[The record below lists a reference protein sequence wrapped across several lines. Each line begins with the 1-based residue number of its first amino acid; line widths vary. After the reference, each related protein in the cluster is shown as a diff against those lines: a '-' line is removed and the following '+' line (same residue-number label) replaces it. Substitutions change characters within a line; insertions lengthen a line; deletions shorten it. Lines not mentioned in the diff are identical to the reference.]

1 MRLGWYSAL
10 TPTEKRTYWACF
22 GGFTLDSM
30 DSTIYSLMMPVLMT
44 VLSLSK
50 SDAGL
55 LGSVSLIGS
64 ALGGWAAGL
73 LADRFGRV
81 RVMQGTVL
89 WVASFTCLAGLCSSF
104 WEFLPVR
111 FLQGIGYGG
120 EAVVGAVLISEAI
133 APALRGRV
141 AASVQSGYAVGYAI
155 SLTLMPVV
163 FAWLPE
169 EIAWRAFFAI
179 GLLPALLIWFIR
191 RLVPESHAFTQA
203 NKGPRK
209 ALNVREIFGRDHRR
223 VTVISTILASGI
235 FGGAYIMITWL
246 PTYMRMVLNLPVA
259 STSGYLAVNILGSLL
274 GPFIY
279 GRISDHISRGR
290 AFMLFLLC
298 QACVVGVYTFAP
310 INMGVTLGLG
320 LLLGTFQGGL
330 ASGLPVAFAELY
342 PTRIRANGAGFCTS
356 FGRGFGSIMPAAV
369 GFASTSMG
377 LPAAMGTFAIS
388 SYVIA
393 FIAALCLP
401 NATGADMTAEAAVN
415 DDAGH
420 KRSSPSNDGAY
431 NPMTG
436 KKNSC

>member
-30 DSTIYSLMMPVLMT
+30 DSTIYALMMPVLMT
-44 VLSLSK
+44 VLALTK

-64 ALGGWAAGL
+64 ALGGWGAGL
-73 LADRFGRV
+73 LADRYGRIK
-81 RVMQGTVL
+81 VMQGTVL
-89 WVASFTCLAGLCSSF
+89 WVAAFTCLAGLCSTF

-133 APALRGRV
+133 TPALRGRV

-169 EIAWRAFFAI
+169 HIAWRAFFAI
-179 GLLPALLIWFIR
+179 GLLPAFLIWFIR
-191 RLVPESHAFTQA
+191 RLVPESAAFTQA
-203 NKGPRK
+203 ASQQRQK
-209 ALNVREIFGRDHRR
+209 LNIKDIFGAQHRR
-223 VTVISTILASGI
+223 VTLISTVLASGI

-259 STSGYLAVNILGSLL
+259 STSGYLAVNIIGSLL
-274 GPFIY
+274 GPFVY

-290 AFMLFLLC
+290 AFLLFLVC
-298 QACVVGVYTFAP
+298 QACVVSVYTFAP
-310 INMGVTLGLG
+310 INMTVTLGLG
-320 LLLGTFQGGL
+320 LLLGAFQGGL

-369 GFASTSMG
+369 GFASTGMG
-377 LPAAMGTFAIS
+377 LPTAMGVFAIS
-388 SYVIA
+388 SYAIA

-401 NATGADMTAEAAVN
+401 DATGADMTEEHSQGVRDGGESMDKSAL
-415 DDAGH
+415 GH
-420 KRSSPSNDGAY
+420 VGQ
-431 NPMTG
+431 TH
-436 KKNSC
+436 

>member
-10 TPTEKRTYWACF
+10 TPKEKRTYWACF

-30 DSTIYSLMMPVLMT
+30 DSTIYALMMPVLMT
-44 VLSLSK
+44 VLALSK
-50 SDAGL
+50 SDAGM

-64 ALGGWAAGL
+64 AIGGWGAGL
-73 LADRFGRV
+73 LADRYGRV

-89 WVASFTCLAGLCSSF
+89 WVALFTCLAGLCSSF

-169 EIAWRAFFAI
+169 DIAWRAFFAI

-191 RLVPESHAFTQA
+191 RLVPESEAFTRASQ
-203 NKGPRK
+203 KRQPID
-209 ALNVREIFGRDHRR
+209 LREIFSGEHRR
-223 VTVISTILASGI
+223 VTLISTVLASGI

-259 STSGYLAVNILGSLL
+259 STSGYLAVNIVGSLL

-279 GRISDHISRGR
+279 GRISDGISRGK
-290 AFMLFLLC
+290 AFMLFLVC
-298 QACVVGVYTFAP
+298 QACVVAVYTFAP
-310 INMGVTLGLG
+310 INMAVTLGLG
-320 LLLGTFQGGL
+320 LLLGAFQGGL

-369 GFASTSMG
+369 GFASTQMG
-377 LPAAMGTFAIS
+377 LPTAMGLFAIT
-388 SYVIA
+388 SYLIA
-393 FIAALCLP
+393 FMAALCLP
-401 NATGADMTAEAAVN
+401 NATGADMTEEQPGRAL
-415 DDAGH
+415 DDNASQVVH
-420 KRSSPSNDGAY
+420 HH
-431 NPMTG
+431 
-436 KKNSC
+436 